1 MAKKND
7 AFYFDS
13 FASAAEL
20 ACKAAQ
26 KLDEIMH
33 DFDRPRS
40 KRLWPRCTPSS
51 RRPTRSSMT

>member
-26 KLDEIMH
+26 KLSLIH
-33 DFDRPRS
+33 I
-40 KRLWPRCTPSS
+40 
-51 RRPTRSSMT
+51 